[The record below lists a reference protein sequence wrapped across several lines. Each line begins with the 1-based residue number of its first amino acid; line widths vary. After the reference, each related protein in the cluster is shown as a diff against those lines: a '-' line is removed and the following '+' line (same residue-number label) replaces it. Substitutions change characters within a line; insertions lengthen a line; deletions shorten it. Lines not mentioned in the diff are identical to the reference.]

1 MTDDE
6 FLGFFWRVA
15 VVAVIDRLDERID
28 FSRVCSS
35 ITCATRSGVRA
46 IRLAAEPPIP
56 PHHFEK
62 AQRVPPGMDLT
73 DLVRVNGRDWD

>member
-1 MTDDE
+1 LKGQRFNFVCGGGKDRITDDE
-6 FLGFFWRVA
+6 FLGFFSRVA

-46 IRLAAEPPIP
+46 IRLAADSLVA

-62 AQRVPPGMDLT
+62 PE
-73 DLVRVNGRDWD
+73 